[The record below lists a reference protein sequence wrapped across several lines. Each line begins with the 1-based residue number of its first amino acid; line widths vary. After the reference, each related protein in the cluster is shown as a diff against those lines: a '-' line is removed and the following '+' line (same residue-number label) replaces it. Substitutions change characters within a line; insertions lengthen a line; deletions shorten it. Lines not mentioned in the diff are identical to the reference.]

1 MRVVC
6 FCGYSGMGK
15 TQLLEGVIAG
25 LRQRGQRV
33 SVLKHAHQHF
43 DIDHPG
49 KDSHRHRQAGA
60 FEVLIASG
68 RRLALMREFEQ
79 PTELGVHQLIAELD
93 PGVDWVL
100 AEGFKTSDLPKIEIW
115 RADVG
120 KPALYPHDPRIIA
133 VATDDPTRLPEPTQ
147 RTILN
152 LNRPDIVLDWL
163 LAQAK
168 RFDRSQNPP

>member
-15 TQLLEGVIAG
+15 TALLEQVIAL

-60 FEVLIASG
+60 YEVLIASG

-79 PTELGVHQLIAELD
+79 PTELGVHELIAQLD

-100 AEGFKTSDLPKIEIW
+100 AEGFKSSDLPKIEVW

-120 KPALYPHDPRIIA
+120 KPALYPHDPHIIA
-133 VATDDPTRLPEPTQ
+133 VATDAPDRLPQPPQ
-147 RTILN
+147 RPVLQLN
-152 LNRPDIVLDWL
+152 QPQAVVDWL
-163 LAQAK
+163 LAQGA
-168 RFDRSQNPP
+168 RFAYP